1 MKKMLAMLLAVAM
14 IVACFAG
21 CQSNAPVD
29 TNQPADSQQP
39 TDSNQPTDTTAPEP
53 VQPESNVGP
62 DGREFADEQVYRTLY
77 SSEVTTM
84 NYLVSGTTYELVVG
98 ANTIDSLVENDPY
111 GNIVPCAAESWES
124 EDETVTLIVPA
135 VKKLNDN
142 GELEL
147 VSERTTEEAN
157 GQKWTFHLRAGQY
170 WYDADGNQKDP
181 VTANDYVAAARYV
194 CDSAMDCS
202 NSYLMDGWIV
212 NATERLGYT
221 AALLAEP
228 VEQGKEE
235 GKDQDIVIDADG
247 VIWEGKDWD
256 EDKGVYT
263 TWVEIPLTNPEDLG
277 VEAADDNTL
286 VYHLVKPRP
295 YFPTA
300 LQFGTYWPAPAA
312 LLAELG
318 ENYALDNYSMWF
330 NGAYI
335 LSTFKPQEKR
345 IYTKNVNNWDAEHIY
360 IESIEQTY
368 NAEASTIAPE
378 LFLRGEVDYADIGSD
393 IVADWL
399 SDPEK
404 SQMISS
410 SRVTGDYSYFFGFN
424 FEPTFDAE
432 YEPENWVIAVNNENF
447 RKAVFH
453 GIDRDGYL
461 AAKYPGDDPEIH
473 KINTITP
480 KGFSVNNGKDFVMY
494 GGLAKYTETESFNEQ
509 LALEYRDKAK
519 TELEAAGCKFPIK
532 VPVNYNPSSSSWGN
546 ATVVLEQQL
555 ENLLGADFIDIII
568 VEYAGGSGF
577 LDATRRNGNYALQE
591 LNWGADF
598 MDPETWADPFERE
611 NSYNFFCHDTENYRV
626 FQNTKTAETNALIDQ
641 YYALVDEARTKTG
654 DMDERFEAFAAAESF
669 YIDHA
674 IVVPGFISG
683 GSYCATKL
691 NGFEGQYA
699 MMGQSSSR
707 YKGQHLY
714 KTAMSQDMFD
724 AQYNEWY
731 ASMGN

>member
-39 TDSNQPTDTTAPEP
+39 TDSNQPTDTTTPEP

-263 TWVEIPLTNPEDLG
+263 TWVEIPLTNPEDLS
-277 VEAADDNTL
+277 VEAVDDNTL

-532 VPVNYNPSSSSWGN
+532 VPINYNSSSSTWGN

-555 ENLLGADFIDIII
+555 EDLLGADFIDII
-568 VEYAGGSGF
+568 VVSYSGNSF
-577 LDATRRNGNYALQE
+577 LKETRRNGNYALQE

-611 NSYNFFCHDTENYRV
+611 NSYNFFCHDTDTYNVYRD
-626 FQNTKTAETNALIDQ
+626 TKTEETNALIDQ

>member
-212 NATERLGYT
+212 NAMERLDYT

-473 KINTITP
+473 KINTVTP
-480 KGFSVNNGKDFVMY
+480 KGFSVNNGKDYVMY

-532 VPVNYNPSSSSWGN
+532 VPINYNSSSSTWGN

-555 ENLLGADFIDIII
+555 EDLLGADFIDII
-568 VEYAGGSGF
+568 VVSYSGNSF
-577 LDATRRNGNYALQE
+577 LKETRRNGNYALQE

-611 NSYNFFCHDTENYRV
+611 NSYNFFCHDTDTYNVYRD
-626 FQNTKTAETNALIDQ
+626 TKTEETNALIDQ

>member
-39 TDSNQPTDTTAPEP
+39 TDSNQPTDTTTPEP

-509 LALEYRDKAK
+509 LAVEYRDKAK

-532 VPVNYNPSSSSWGN
+532 VPINYNSSSGTWGN

-555 ENLLGADFIDIII
+555 EDLLGADFIDII
-568 VEYAGGSGF
+568 VVSYSGNSF
-577 LDATRRNGNYALQE
+577 LKETRRNGNYALQE

-611 NSYNFFCHDTENYRV
+611 NSYNFFCHDTDTYNVYRD
-626 FQNTKTAETNALIDQ
+626 TKTEETNALIDQ

>member
-39 TDSNQPTDTTAPEP
+39 TDSNQPTDTTTPEP

-263 TWVEIPLTNPEDLG
+263 TWVEIPLTNPEDLS
-277 VEAADDNTL
+277 VEAVDENTL

-378 LFLRGEVDYADIGSD
+378 LFLRGEVDYADISSD

-473 KINTITP
+473 KINTVTP

-509 LALEYRDKAK
+509 LAVEYRDKAK

-532 VPVNYNPSSSSWGN
+532 VPINYNSSSSSWGN

-555 ENLLGADFIDIII
+555 ENLLGADFIDII
-568 VEYAGGSGF
+568 VVSYSGNSF
-577 LDATRRNGNYALQE
+577 LKETRRNGNYALQE

-611 NSYNFFCHDTENYRV
+611 NSYNFFCHDTDTYNVYRD
-626 FQNTKTAETNALIDQ
+626 TKTEESNALIDQ

>member
-473 KINTITP
+473 KINTVTP
-480 KGFSVNNGKDFVMY
+480 KGFSVNNGKDYVMY

-532 VPVNYNPSSSSWGN
+532 VPINYNSSSGTWGN

-555 ENLLGADFIDIII
+555 EDLLGADFIDII
-568 VEYAGGSGF
+568 VVSYSGNSF
-577 LDATRRNGNYALQE
+577 LKETRRNGNYALQE

-611 NSYNFFCHDTENYRV
+611 NSYNFFCHDTDTYNVYRD
-626 FQNTKTAETNALIDQ
+626 TKTEETNALIDQ

>member
-1 MKKMLAMLLAVAM
+1 MLLAVAM

-39 TDSNQPTDTTAPEP
+39 TDSNQPTDTTTPDP

-473 KINTITP
+473 KINTVTP
-480 KGFSVNNGKDFVMY
+480 KGFSVNNGKDYVMY

-532 VPVNYNPSSSSWGN
+532 VPINYNSSSGTWGN

-555 ENLLGADFIDIII
+555 EDLLGADFIDII
-568 VEYAGGSGF
+568 VVSYSGNSF
-577 LDATRRNGNYALQE
+577 LKETRRNGNYALQE

-611 NSYNFFCHDTENYRV
+611 NSYNFFCHDTDTYNVYRD
-626 FQNTKTAETNALIDQ
+626 TKTEETNALIDQ